1 VSAGPNEISGWVSGA
16 AWAASDSHFYSI
28 GGAMITPNYAAVA
41 YEGFVQQVFAG
52 DTWSN
57 QSLTTAYQNGFI
69 EAALAIVAPNC
80 GQAGVLVVIGGFS
93 PQYQSEADPSATSA
107 AMVDMS
113 LITML
118 DIVANRPRFGCLKLP
133 RGAYCCLEG
142 PAVA

>member
-1 VSAGPNEISGWVSGA
+1 
-16 AWAASDSHFYSI
+16 
-28 GGAMITPNYAAVA
+28 MIAPNYAAVA

-118 DIVANRPRFGCLKLP
+118 DINSNIWYHQKATGTIPPP
-133 RGAYCCLEG
+133 RGAFCMVGSTSQDNASFEM
-142 PAVA
+142 